1 MQFDFEK
8 VTMWNYDVC
17 DLLLNISPYEFDN
30 ICVISVAMLEAT
42 NTIVIS

>member
-17 DLLLNISPYEFDN
+17 DLQLNISPYEFRN
-30 ICVISVAMLEAT
+30 ICAISVAMLEAT